1 MRSVPT
7 RVYRRKIAHFFDL
20 LRVLVDRDMKLLYK
34 RSALGIAWT
43 LINPLLQLAVFSFV
57 FRSVIPI
64 NIPQFSSF
72 AFSGLLIWTW
82 SQTALFQAT
91 GLITSNKA
99 LIRQPNF
106 PTAIL
111 PVVTTMTGLIHFL
124 LALPVL
130 IIFLAVDGVQPNSVL
145 FVLPLLMVIQFVLT
159 VGLAYP
165 LAALN
170 VTFRDTQHTL
180 GVLLQMLFYLT
191 PIFYDLN
198 SVPKE
203 FQPFYQLNP
212 MVPLIEAYRAILLKG
227 TPPDWQAL
235 LIVSLIGLLF
245 CRSDWQFLD
254 GKAILLWRNCKC
266 VRLLLSRVWGN
277 VSTATV
283 PIDLIRLWRLLYRV
297 GGG

>member
-7 RVYRRKIAHFFDL
+7 LVYRRQIAHFFDL

-130 IIFLAVDGVQPNSVL
+130 IIFLAVDGVRPSSVL

-203 FQPFYQLNP
+203 FQPLYQLNP

-227 TPPDWQAL
+227 TQPDWQAL
-235 LIVSLIGLLF
+235 LIVSLVVAVILPIGL
-245 CRSDWQFLD
+245 
-254 GKAILLWRNCKC
+254 AIFRRQSNTFVEEL
-266 VRLLLSRVWGN
+266 
-277 VSTATV
+277 
-283 PIDLIRLWRLLYRV
+283 
-297 GGG
+297 

>member
-1 MRSVPT
+1 MRSFPT

-57 FRSVIPI
+57 FRTVIPI
-64 NIPQFSSF
+64 NVPRYSSF

-124 LALPVL
+124 LALLVL
-130 IIFLAVDGVQPNSVL
+130 IIFLAIDGIQPSSVL
-145 FVLPLLMVIQFVLT
+145 FVLPLLMVIQFILT

-227 TPPDWQAL
+227 TQPDWQVL
-235 LIVSLIGLLF
+235 LIVSLAVAVILPIGL
-245 CRSDWQFLD
+245 
-254 GKAILLWRNCKC
+254 AIFRRQSNTFVEEL
-266 VRLLLSRVWGN
+266 
-277 VSTATV
+277 
-283 PIDLIRLWRLLYRV
+283 
-297 GGG
+297 

>member
-7 RVYRRKIAHFFDL
+7 LVYRRKIAHFFDL

-64 NIPQFSSF
+64 NIPKFSSF

-130 IIFLAVDGVQPNSVL
+130 IIFLAVDGVRPNAVL

-203 FQPFYQLNP
+203 FQPLYQLNP

-227 TPPDWQAL
+227 TQPDWQAL
-235 LIVSLIGLLF
+235 LIVSLVVAVILPIGL
-245 CRSDWQFLD
+245 
-254 GKAILLWRNCKC
+254 AIFRRQSNTFVEEL
-266 VRLLLSRVWGN
+266 
-277 VSTATV
+277 
-283 PIDLIRLWRLLYRV
+283 
-297 GGG
+297 

>member
-130 IIFLAVDGVQPNSVL
+130 IIFLAIDGIQPSSVL

-203 FQPFYQLNP
+203 FQHFYQLNP

-227 TPPDWQAL
+227 TQPDWQAL
-235 LIVSLIGLLF
+235 LIVSLVVAVILPIGL
-245 CRSDWQFLD
+245 
-254 GKAILLWRNCKC
+254 AIFRRQSNTFVEEL
-266 VRLLLSRVWGN
+266 
-277 VSTATV
+277 
-283 PIDLIRLWRLLYRV
+283 
-297 GGG
+297 

>member
-130 IIFLAVDGVQPNSVL
+130 IIFLAVDGVQPSSVL

-227 TPPDWQAL
+227 TQPDWQAL
-235 LIVSLIGLLF
+235 LTVSLAVAVILPIGL
-245 CRSDWQFLD
+245 
-254 GKAILLWRNCKC
+254 AIFRRQSNTFVEEL
-266 VRLLLSRVWGN
+266 
-277 VSTATV
+277 
-283 PIDLIRLWRLLYRV
+283 
-297 GGG
+297 

>member
-130 IIFLAVDGVQPNSVL
+130 IIFLAIDGIQPSSVL
-145 FVLPLLMVIQFVLT
+145 FLLPLLMVIQFVLT

-227 TPPDWQAL
+227 TQPDWQAL
-235 LIVSLIGLLF
+235 LTVSLAVAVILPIGL
-245 CRSDWQFLD
+245 
-254 GKAILLWRNCKC
+254 AIFRRQSNTFVEEL
-266 VRLLLSRVWGN
+266 
-277 VSTATV
+277 
-283 PIDLIRLWRLLYRV
+283 
-297 GGG
+297 

>member
-1 MRSVPT
+1 MRNAGQL
-7 RVYRRKIAHFFDL
+7 VYRRQVAHFFDL
-20 LRVLVDRDMKLLYK
+20 LRELVDRDMKLLYK

-64 NIPQFSSF
+64 NIPKYSSF

-82 SQTALFQAT
+82 TQSALFQAT
-91 GLITSNKA
+91 GLITSNRA

-106 PTAIL
+106 PIAIL
-111 PVVTTMTGLIHFL
+111 PVVTTATGLIHFL

-130 IIFLAVDGVQPNSVL
+130 MIFLIIDGLQPNSVL
-145 FVLPLLMVIQFVLT
+145 FFLPVLLVIQFFLT

-203 FQPFYQLNP
+203 YLIFYQLNP
-212 MVPLIEAYRAILLKG
+212 MVPLIEAYRAVLLRG
-227 TPPDWQAL
+227 TQPDWMAL
-235 LIVSLIGLLF
+235 LIVSVVVAALLPIGLGIF
-245 CRSDWQFLD
+245 RRQSDRFVEEL
-254 GKAILLWRNCKC
+254 
-266 VRLLLSRVWGN
+266 
-277 VSTATV
+277 
-283 PIDLIRLWRLLYRV
+283 
-297 GGG
+297 

>member
-1 MRSVPT
+1 VRSVPT

-130 IIFLAVDGVQPNSVL
+130 IIFLAVDGVQPSSVL

-227 TPPDWQAL
+227 TQPDWQAL
-235 LIVSLIGLLF
+235 LIVSLVVAVILPIGL
-245 CRSDWQFLD
+245 
-254 GKAILLWRNCKC
+254 AIFRRQSNTFVEEL
-266 VRLLLSRVWGN
+266 
-277 VSTATV
+277 
-283 PIDLIRLWRLLYRV
+283 
-297 GGG
+297 

>member
-130 IIFLAVDGVQPNSVL
+130 IIFLAVDGVEPSSVL

-227 TPPDWQAL
+227 TQPDWQAL
-235 LIVSLIGLLF
+235 LIVSLVVAVILPLGL
-245 CRSDWQFLD
+245 
-254 GKAILLWRNCKC
+254 AIFRRQSNTFVEEL
-266 VRLLLSRVWGN
+266 
-277 VSTATV
+277 
-283 PIDLIRLWRLLYRV
+283 
-297 GGG
+297 

>member
-1 MRSVPT
+1 MRNS
-7 RVYRRKIAHFFDL
+7 RQLIYNRKIAHFCDL
-20 LRVLVDRDMKLLYK
+20 LRELVDRDMKLLYK

-57 FRSVIPI
+57 FRSVIPV

-72 AFSGLLIWTW
+72 AFSGLLIWNW
-82 SQTALFQAT
+82 SQAALFQAT
-91 GLITSNKA
+91 GLITGNLA

-111 PVVTTMTGLIHFL
+111 PVVTTTTGLIHFL

-130 IIFLAVDGVQPNSVL
+130 IIFLAVDGVRPSPVL
-145 FVLPLLMVIQFVLT
+145 FALPLLVVIQFILT
-159 VGLAYP
+159 VSLAYP
-165 LAALN
+165 LAAIN

-198 SVPKE
+198 SVPEK
-203 FQPFYQLNP
+203 FRSLYQLNP

-227 TPPDWQAL
+227 MQPDWLMLLILSLVVTAL
-235 LIVSLIGLLF
+235 LPIGLGIF
-245 CRSDWQFLD
+245 RRQSDRFVEEL
-254 GKAILLWRNCKC
+254 
-266 VRLLLSRVWGN
+266 
-277 VSTATV
+277 
-283 PIDLIRLWRLLYRV
+283 
-297 GGG
+297 

>member
-1 MRSVPT
+1 M
-7 RVYRRKIAHFFDL
+7 VYGRKIAHFFDL

-57 FRSVIPI
+57 FRTVIPI

-130 IIFLAVDGVQPNSVL
+130 IIFLAVDGIQPNSVL

-191 PIFYDLN
+191 PIFYDLK

-227 TPPDWQAL
+227 TQPDWQAL
-235 LIVSLIGLLF
+235 LIVSLAVAVILPVGL
-245 CRSDWQFLD
+245 
-254 GKAILLWRNCKC
+254 AIFRRQSNTFVEEL
-266 VRLLLSRVWGN
+266 
-277 VSTATV
+277 
-283 PIDLIRLWRLLYRV
+283 
-297 GGG
+297 

>member
-1 MRSVPT
+1 VRSVPT

-130 IIFLAVDGVQPNSVL
+130 IIFLAVDGVEPSSVL

-159 VGLAYP
+159 IGLAYP

-180 GVLLQMLFYLT
+180 GVILQMLFYLS

-212 MVPLIEAYRAILLKG
+212 MVPLLEAYRAILLKG
-227 TPPDWQAL
+227 TQPDWQAL
-235 LIVSLIGLLF
+235 LIVSLVVAVILPIGL
-245 CRSDWQFLD
+245 
-254 GKAILLWRNCKC
+254 AIFRRQSNTFVEEL
-266 VRLLLSRVWGN
+266 
-277 VSTATV
+277 
-283 PIDLIRLWRLLYRV
+283 
-297 GGG
+297 

>member
-57 FRSVIPI
+57 FRTVIPI

-130 IIFLAVDGVQPNSVL
+130 IIFLAVDGVQPSSVL
-145 FVLPLLMVIQFVLT
+145 LVLPLLMVIQFVLT

-227 TPPDWQAL
+227 TQPDWQAL
-235 LIVSLIGLLF
+235 LIVSLAVGVILPIGL
-245 CRSDWQFLD
+245 
-254 GKAILLWRNCKC
+254 AIFRRQSNTFVEEL
-266 VRLLLSRVWGN
+266 
-277 VSTATV
+277 
-283 PIDLIRLWRLLYRV
+283 
-297 GGG
+297 

>member
-1 MRSVPT
+1 MRNAGT
-7 RVYRRKIAHFFDL
+7 LVYKRKIAHFFDL
-20 LRVLVDRDMKLLYK
+20 LRELVDRDMKLLYK

-57 FRSVIPI
+57 FKSVVPI

-91 GLITSNKA
+91 GLITSNRA

-106 PTAIL
+106 PIEIL
-111 PVVTTMTGLIHFL
+111 PVVTTTTGLIHFL

-130 IIFLAVDGVQPNSVL
+130 IIFLAIDGVQPNSVL
-145 FVLPLLMVIQFVLT
+145 WFLPLLMLIQFILT
-159 VGLAYP
+159 VSLAYP

-191 PIFYDLN
+191 PIFYDLS

-203 FQPFYQLNP
+203 YQLFYQLNP
-212 MVPLIEAYRAILLKG
+212 MVPLIQAYRNVLLKG
-227 TPPDWQAL
+227 IPPDWLTL
-235 LIVSLIGLLF
+235 LIVSIAVAVLLPLGLGIFRRQSNRFVEEL
-245 CRSDWQFLD
+245 
-254 GKAILLWRNCKC
+254 
-266 VRLLLSRVWGN
+266 
-277 VSTATV
+277 
-283 PIDLIRLWRLLYRV
+283 
-297 GGG
+297 

>member
-1 MRSVPT
+1 VRSVPT

-57 FRSVIPI
+57 FRSVIPVD
-64 NIPQFSSF
+64 IPQFSSF

-130 IIFLAVDGVQPNSVL
+130 IIFLAVDGVEPSSVL

-159 VGLAYP
+159 IGLAYP

-180 GVLLQMLFYLT
+180 GVILQMLFYLS

-212 MVPLIEAYRAILLKG
+212 MVPLLEAYRAILLKG
-227 TPPDWQAL
+227 TQPDWQAL
-235 LIVSLIGLLF
+235 LIVSLVVAVILPIGL
-245 CRSDWQFLD
+245 
-254 GKAILLWRNCKC
+254 AIFRRQSNTFVEEL
-266 VRLLLSRVWGN
+266 
-277 VSTATV
+277 
-283 PIDLIRLWRLLYRV
+283 
-297 GGG
+297 

>member
-180 GVLLQMLFYLT
+180 GVLLQMLFYRT

-203 FQPFYQLNP
+203 FQHFYQLNP

-235 LIVSLIGLLF
+235 LIVSLVVAVILPIGL
-245 CRSDWQFLD
+245 
-254 GKAILLWRNCKC
+254 AIFRRQSNTFVEEL
-266 VRLLLSRVWGN
+266 
-277 VSTATV
+277 
-283 PIDLIRLWRLLYRV
+283 
-297 GGG
+297 

>member
-1 MRSVPT
+1 VRSVPT

-130 IIFLAVDGVQPNSVL
+130 IIFLAVDGVQPSSVL

-212 MVPLIEAYRAILLKG
+212 MVPLLEAYRAILLKG
-227 TPPDWQAL
+227 TQPDWQAL
-235 LIVSLIGLLF
+235 LIVSLVVAVILPIGL
-245 CRSDWQFLD
+245 
-254 GKAILLWRNCKC
+254 AIFRRQSNTFVEEL
-266 VRLLLSRVWGN
+266 
-277 VSTATV
+277 
-283 PIDLIRLWRLLYRV
+283 
-297 GGG
+297 

>member
-1 MRSVPT
+1 VRSVPT

-57 FRSVIPI
+57 FRTVIPI
-64 NIPQFSSF
+64 NIPRYSSF

-130 IIFLAVDGVQPNSVL
+130 IIFLAIDGIQPSSVL
-145 FVLPLLMVIQFVLT
+145 FVLPLLMVIQFILT

-227 TPPDWQAL
+227 TQPDWQVL
-235 LIVSLIGLLF
+235 LIVSLAVAVILPIGL
-245 CRSDWQFLD
+245 
-254 GKAILLWRNCKC
+254 AIFRRQSNTFVEEL
-266 VRLLLSRVWGN
+266 
-277 VSTATV
+277 
-283 PIDLIRLWRLLYRV
+283 
-297 GGG
+297 

>member
-7 RVYRRKIAHFFDL
+7 LVYRRKIAHFFDL

-64 NIPQFSSF
+64 NIPKFSSF

-130 IIFLAVDGVQPNSVL
+130 IIFLAVDGVRPNSVL

-165 LAALN
+165 LAAMN

-203 FQPFYQLNP
+203 FQPLYQLNP

-227 TPPDWQAL
+227 TQPDWQAL
-235 LIVSLIGLLF
+235 LIVSLVVAVILPIGL
-245 CRSDWQFLD
+245 
-254 GKAILLWRNCKC
+254 AIFRRQSNTFVEEL
-266 VRLLLSRVWGN
+266 
-277 VSTATV
+277 
-283 PIDLIRLWRLLYRV
+283 
-297 GGG
+297 

>member
-34 RSALGIAWT
+34 RSTLGIAWT

-91 GLITSNKA
+91 GLITNNKA

-130 IIFLAVDGVQPNSVL
+130 IIFLAIDGIQPSSVL

-165 LAALN
+165 LAAVN

-198 SVPKE
+198 TVPKE

-212 MVPLIEAYRAILLKG
+212 MVPLLEAYRAILLKG
-227 TPPDWQAL
+227 TQPDWQAL
-235 LIVSLIGLLF
+235 LIVSLVVAVILPIGL
-245 CRSDWQFLD
+245 
-254 GKAILLWRNCKC
+254 AIFRRQSNTFVEEL
-266 VRLLLSRVWGN
+266 
-277 VSTATV
+277 
-283 PIDLIRLWRLLYRV
+283 
-297 GGG
+297 

>member
-1 MRSVPT
+1 VRSVPT
-7 RVYRRKIAHFFDL
+7 RVYRRQIAHFFDL

-91 GLITSNKA
+91 GLITNNKA

-130 IIFLAVDGVQPNSVL
+130 IIFLAVDGIQPSSVL

-165 LAALN
+165 LAAMN

-203 FQPFYQLNP
+203 FQPLYQLNP
-212 MVPLIEAYRAILLKG
+212 MVPLLEAYRAILLKG
-227 TPPDWQAL
+227 TQPDWQAL
-235 LIVSLIGLLF
+235 LIVSLVVAVILPIGL
-245 CRSDWQFLD
+245 
-254 GKAILLWRNCKC
+254 AIFRRQSNTFVEEL
-266 VRLLLSRVWGN
+266 
-277 VSTATV
+277 
-283 PIDLIRLWRLLYRV
+283 
-297 GGG
+297 

>member
-130 IIFLAVDGVQPNSVL
+130 IIFLAIDGVQPSSVL
-145 FVLPLLMVIQFVLT
+145 FVLPLLMVIQFILT

-235 LIVSLIGLLF
+235 LIVSLVVAVVLPIGL
-245 CRSDWQFLD
+245 
-254 GKAILLWRNCKC
+254 AIFRRQSNTFVEEL
-266 VRLLLSRVWGN
+266 
-277 VSTATV
+277 
-283 PIDLIRLWRLLYRV
+283 
-297 GGG
+297 

>member
-57 FRSVIPI
+57 FRSVVPI

-130 IIFLAVDGVQPNSVL
+130 IIFLAVDGVEPSSVL

-203 FQPFYQLNP
+203 FQPLYQLNP

-227 TPPDWQAL
+227 TQPDWQAL
-235 LIVSLIGLLF
+235 LIVSLVVAVILPIGLTIFRRQSNTFVEEL
-245 CRSDWQFLD
+245 
-254 GKAILLWRNCKC
+254 
-266 VRLLLSRVWGN
+266 
-277 VSTATV
+277 
-283 PIDLIRLWRLLYRV
+283 
-297 GGG
+297 

>member
-130 IIFLAVDGVQPNSVL
+130 IIFLAVDGVQPSSVL

-227 TPPDWQAL
+227 TQPDWQAL
-235 LIVSLIGLLF
+235 LIVSLAVAVILPIGL
-245 CRSDWQFLD
+245 
-254 GKAILLWRNCKC
+254 AIFRRQSNTFVEEL
-266 VRLLLSRVWGN
+266 
-277 VSTATV
+277 
-283 PIDLIRLWRLLYRV
+283 
-297 GGG
+297 

>member
-1 MRSVPT
+1 VRSVPT

-130 IIFLAVDGVQPNSVL
+130 IIFLAVDGVEPSSVL

-212 MVPLIEAYRAILLKG
+212 MVPLLEAYRAILLKG
-227 TPPDWQAL
+227 TQPDWQAL
-235 LIVSLIGLLF
+235 LIVSLVVAVILPIGL
-245 CRSDWQFLD
+245 
-254 GKAILLWRNCKC
+254 AIFRRQSNTFVEEL
-266 VRLLLSRVWGN
+266 
-277 VSTATV
+277 
-283 PIDLIRLWRLLYRV
+283 
-297 GGG
+297 